1 MASMEGFIYFLLGIF
16 VLFGLCVV
24 TVLLKWMRSN
34 RLVVRIPTSGNSII
48 DGYYW
53 MNKVKDKQDGS
64 VWWKSVFWQK
74 KVKLQEPPSRCMD
87 VNRRGKSWV
96 EVYRISE
103 DEYVFCKDS
112 GLNAEV
118 IMEGTG
124 KKMSETFKPFSVV
137 ERETII
143 NQYKKANADKPTD
156 RVQQIIQ
163 LAPML
168 LMGMIIMISII
179 YFGEIAQGINSIQ
192 GGAGS
197 MVEKASRLYGETV
210 GGAKS
215 LTADVKGGV
224 SKSGESPP
232 R

>member
-1 MASMEGFIYFLLGIF
+1 MASMVGFIYFLLGIF
-16 VLFGLCVV
+16 VLFGLTLV
-24 TVLLKWMRSN
+24 TVLLNWMRSN

-53 MNKVKDKQDGS
+53 MKRWKDKEDGS
-64 VWWKSVFWQK
+64 VWWKSVFWQTNIK
-74 KVKLQEPPSRCMD
+74 IQEPPSRCID

-103 DEYVFCKDS
+103 DEYVFCKDA
-112 GLNAEV
+112 GLKADV

-143 NQYKKANADKPTD
+143 NQYKKANAEKPID
-156 RVQQIIQ
+156 RLQQIIH
-163 LAPML
+163 LAPTL
-168 LMGMIIMISII
+168 ILGMVIIVGII
-179 YFGEIAQGINSIQ
+179 YAGEIAQSINSVQ
-192 GGAGS
+192 SGASS
-197 MVEKASRLYGETV
+197 MVEKASKLYGDTV
-210 GGAKS
+210 GGAKT
-215 LTADVKGGV
+215 LTAEAKGGINQR
-224 SKSGESPP
+224 GESPP